1 MFVPFLHAAPR
12 PPLGTPSRQHPPL
25 TSPLH
30 PSSFTARYYDLA
42 KTVAAKWGL
51 TATDCPGRRP
61 GTAATLYERHRYRWP
76 SVAVLMGD
84 VEATI
89 QVRELYVL

>member
-1 MFVPFLHAAPR
+1 LILYRAS
-12 PPLGTPSRQHPPL
+12 PSRRHHHCVPHHANTHL
-25 TSPLH
+25 FTSPLH

-42 KTVAAKWGL
+42 KAVAAKWGL
-51 TATDCPGRRP
+51 SATDPDRPGRRP

-89 QVRELYVL
+89 QVNRA